1 MPMKMNWRPHRVLF
15 ACLALLTTAS
25 TAWGA
30 AYRWTDAS
38 GNVQYGDQPPA
49 GVQAQRMQAPPPPPL
64 PQSADGATPQ
74 PAPQPGEVIVE
85 PASQPVDVTGVQI
98 DKPEQ
103 AQANEEALKAQ
114 QERERIEKENAIIER
129 KNAELKKANC
139 AAARSNLERLK
150 LNRPMRINQGD
161 GTRAKR
167 YTAEERQAAT
177 REAQKQVRENC
188 N

>member
-1 MPMKMNWRPHRVLF
+1 MKMNWRPHRVLF

-25 TAWGA
+25 TAWG
-30 AYRWTDAS
+30 AS

-85 PASQPVDVTGVQI
+85 PASQPVDVTGVQG

-139 AAARSNLERLK
+139 AAARDAHQS
-150 LNRPMRINQGD
+150 G
-161 GTRAKR
+161 
-167 YTAEERQAAT
+167 
-177 REAQKQVRENC
+177 
-188 N
+188 

>member
-1 MPMKMNWRPHRVLF
+1 MKMNWRPHRVLF

-74 PAPQPGEVIVE
+74 PAPQPGEV
-85 PASQPVDVTGVQI
+85 
-98 DKPEQ
+98 
-103 AQANEEALKAQ
+103 ANEEALKAQ